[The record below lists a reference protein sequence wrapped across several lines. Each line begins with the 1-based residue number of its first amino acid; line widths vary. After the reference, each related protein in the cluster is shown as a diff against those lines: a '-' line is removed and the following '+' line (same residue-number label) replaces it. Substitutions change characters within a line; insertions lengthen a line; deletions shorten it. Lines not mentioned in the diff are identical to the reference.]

1 MPVGIGFF
9 LSFQKHP
16 VSMRLT
22 FIYYTLFFALL
33 IAPGCQE
40 EPGDSSLPDIQS
52 LIDSLRLE
60 YAPDKRVAIWEIAAT
75 DKNQGIHLKGTTNLP
90 KAKEQLQTILERQQ
104 VKWIDSIQVLPGANL
119 EENIYGIVTLSACNI
134 RSRPAHSGELATQST
149 LGTLLKIWDRS
160 GDWFRVQTPDG
171 YLGWLDAG
179 GLQLINQAEREEYLK
194 SDRVI
199 YLPDMGFSYAEANEN
214 SQRISDLL
222 AGGILTR
229 TGTQGRFTKVS
240 YPDGRT
246 GFVLSKELS
255 DWDKWLDSRTPT
267 PTNILA
273 DAQRMLGRPYLWGGT
288 SGKAFD
294 CSGFTKTVFYLNGLI
309 LPRDASQQIHV
320 GLPLNTSDIGDLQA
334 GDLLFFGRAA
344 TTEQKEKITHVA
356 IYMGDHKI
364 IHATGRVKIESL
376 NPEDSDFAAER
387 LATFVRATRP
397 LQSPDQY
404 GIPAIN
410 SSEWY

>member
-134 RSRPAHSGELATQST
+134 RSRPAHSGERGHLQSERRGYS
-149 LGTLLKIWDRS
+149 LGTIPGDGGHDWPRGSGSAVAARS
-160 GDWFRVQTPDG
+160 G
-171 YLGWLDAG
+171 
-179 GLQLINQAEREEYLK
+179 
-194 SDRVI
+194 
-199 YLPDMGFSYAEANEN
+199 
-214 SQRISDLL
+214 
-222 AGGILTR
+222 
-229 TGTQGRFTKVS
+229 
-240 YPDGRT
+240 
-246 GFVLSKELS
+246 
-255 DWDKWLDSRTPT
+255 
-267 PTNILA
+267 
-273 DAQRMLGRPYLWGGT
+273 
-288 SGKAFD
+288 
-294 CSGFTKTVFYLNGLI
+294 C
-309 LPRDASQQIHV
+309 
-320 GLPLNTSDIGDLQA
+320 
-334 GDLLFFGRAA
+334 
-344 TTEQKEKITHVA
+344 
-356 IYMGDHKI
+356 
-364 IHATGRVKIESL
+364 
-376 NPEDSDFAAER
+376 
-387 LATFVRATRP
+387 
-397 LQSPDQY
+397 
-404 GIPAIN
+404 
-410 SSEWY
+410 